1 MKFLSMSNVM
11 ATSALITV
19 LVVVAQAPA
28 DEVDAFLKSYR
39 EGRAHLV
46 DQHER
51 CRVSGVSTE
60 ELIPRGSAVP
70 TRRMV
75 QKFEYTRVGDNEK
88 LVITPRETRFDGQE
102 KSDAASAGVII
113 RRGSKLYAVKG
124 PGDDGGYSLAF
135 RGDLN
140 NPKVMNN
147 ELQKNRG
154 RFFRPSCEAPGF
166 NLPVFLDK
174 PELSIQ
180 SVRSENRDGERFTRV
195 EYTIQH
201 RDPKAPIQKAWCLLD
216 PDSGWSLHAFETNYG
231 GSQPYSY
238 SGEVE
243 YEGEKGKGI
252 VPRPKTVRL
261 QITMPP
267 SVMTNRFDYDRFDL
281 REGPPEDFSLAA
293 YGLGEIEVPLG
304 RPQNRL
310 PLYLG
315 AVAVVALILSIW
327 VRLAI
332 ARRKRAEAAA

>member
-1 MKFLSMSNVM
+1 M

-19 LVVVAQAPA
+19 LVVVGQAPA
-28 DEVDAFLKSYR
+28 DEMGAFLKSYR
-39 EGRAHLV
+39 EARAHLI

-75 QKFEYTRVGDNEK
+75 QKVEYTRVGDNEK
-88 LVITPRETRFDGQE
+88 LVITPRETRIDGQE
-102 KSDAASAGVII
+102 KSEAVSAGVII
-113 RRGSKLYAVKG
+113 RRGSNLYAVKG

-135 RGDLN
+135 RGDAN
-140 NPKVMNN
+140 NPK

-180 SVRSENRDGERFTRV
+180 SVRSEDRDGERLTRV

-201 RDPKAPIQKAWCLLD
+201 RDPRAPTQKAWCLLK
-216 PDSGWSLHAFETNYG
+216 PDSGWSLRAFETNYG
-231 GSQPYSY
+231 GNQPYSY

-243 YEGEKGKGI
+243 YAGNKGNGI
-252 VPRPKTVRL
+252 VPRAKTVRL
-261 QITMPP
+261 QITMPA

-281 REGPPEDFSLAA
+281 GEGPPEDFSLAA
-293 YGLGEIEVPLG
+293 YGLGEIEVPPG

-310 PLYLG
+310 PLYFG
-315 AVAVVALILSIW
+315 AVAVAVVALILSIW